1 MACNVRILA
10 RPVTGGIPLTRRRIL
25 DIHGSCAPRFERVK
39 EAFEENFRERDEV
52 GASVAVTLEG
62 EYVVDLWGG
71 YRDRA
76 ATLPW
81 QEDTIVN
88 VYSTTK
94 TMAALVALLLADRG
108 ELDLHAPV
116 KKYWPEFAA
125 NGKEKV
131 EVRHF
136 MSHSAGLS
144 GMDEPMTGDDLYD
157 WEKVVAALARQ
168 APWWAP
174 GTASGYHALTQG
186 YLIGEVVRRIAGQS
200 LGTFFRREIAEPL
213 GADFHIGT
221 GPEHHHRIGE
231 LVPPEE
237 TPAAEAQEGSIAART
252 FANPSIKAQ
261 ASATAAWRQA
271 ELPAGNGHGNA
282 RSVVAV
288 QTLAANLGSAS
299 GKRLMS
305 EAGCRVIFEEQT
317 FGNDLVLGVP
327 VKFGMGYGLTTD
339 LLPMGPNEHIAYWG
353 GWGGSTAVVDQDA
366 RLCVS
371 YVMNRMEGNLLG
383 DLRGFKLLQAA
394 YRSL

>member
-1 MACNVRILA
+1 M
-10 RPVTGGIPLTRRRIL
+10 
-25 DIHGSCAPRFERVK
+25 DIHGNCAPGFERVR
-39 EAFEENFRERDEV
+39 EAFEENFTERGDV
-52 GASVAVTLEG
+52 GASVAVSLEG
-62 EYVVDLWGG
+62 ETVVDLWGG
-71 YRDRA
+71 WRDRA

-81 QEDTIVN
+81 EADTIVN

-94 TMAALVALLLADRG
+94 TMAALTMLLLADRG

-116 KKYWPEFAA
+116 SRYWPEFAQ

-136 MSHSAGLS
+136 LCHAAGLP
-144 GMDEPMTGDDLYD
+144 GMDEPMVGDDVYD
-157 WEKVVAALARQ
+157 WEKMVTALARQ

-186 YLIGEVVRRIAGQS
+186 FLIGEVVRRITGQT
-200 LGTFFRREIAEPL
+200 LGAFFRRELAEPL

-231 LVPPEE
+231 LVPPTE
-237 TPAAEAQEGSIAART
+237 PRQAEGDENSISARA
-252 FANPSIKAQ
+252 FANPFIKAT
-261 ASATAAWRQA
+261 ASSTAAWRQA
-271 ELPAGNGHGNA
+271 ELPAANGHGNA

-288 QTLAANLGSAS
+288 QTLAANLGVAA

-317 FGNDLVLGVP
+317 FGRDLVLGVP

-339 LLPMGPNEHIAYWG
+339 VLPMGPNEHIAYWG
-353 GWGGSTAVVDQDA
+353 GWGGSTAVIDQDA

-371 YVMNRMEGNLLG
+371 YVMNRMDANLMG